1 MSTSK
6 EIFFKSKSAD
16 DGARRINRLLHP
28 RKKEQKY
35 NTYFT
40 NQKDRRHLAHRP
52 ISPAHMSAA
61 ALDIADMLAAGMI
74 AGMIVVVAGIV
85 VVAVSIPVDATSSL
99 DILDEDALGMML
111 EGSLDELVVRQ
122 NDIAD
127 ERNVRGH

>member
-1 MSTSK
+1 
-6 EIFFKSKSAD
+6 
-16 DGARRINRLLHP
+16 
-28 RKKEQKY
+28 
-35 NTYFT
+35 
-40 NQKDRRHLAHRP
+40 
-52 ISPAHMSAA
+52 MSAA

-99 DILDEDALGMML
+99 DILDEDAWGMML
-111 EGSLDELVVRQ
+111 GGSLDERVVRQ

>member
-1 MSTSK
+1 
-6 EIFFKSKSAD
+6 
-16 DGARRINRLLHP
+16 
-28 RKKEQKY
+28 
-35 NTYFT
+35 
-40 NQKDRRHLAHRP
+40 
-52 ISPAHMSAA
+52 MSAA